1 MTRLVWLLIAL
12 TSIAFPQGASVLQRL
27 IQTGEEALA
36 SRRYAEAATAF
47 EKARKL
53 NPGIAEIHARL
64 GVIYFQS
71 GEFAAAVAAL
81 RQAIQLKQT
90 LPNLDILLAMCLA
103 ETGRLE
109 EALPGLEKGF
119 RRTADPALKRM
130 SGLQLQRAYTGLRRD
145 GKAVDV
151 ALELVRV
158 YPDDPEILYHSSR
171 LFGNYAYL
179 ALKRLADVAP
189 NSVWRHQAA
198 GETRESQGQLELA
211 LTEYRQVAALDP
223 NRPGIHYRMG
233 RVHLGRPN
241 AEGQGDALIAFEREL
256 GIDPT
261 NANAAYEIGDIH
273 RKRNEPDTARAMFER
288 AAQLDPDFEEAQ
300 LGLGAALVTLGKPE
314 AALPH
319 LRKAAALNPGNEVP
333 HYRLA
338 QVHRLM
344 GNAAAQQQELGEFRR
359 IRAENAK
366 RREPVLELRPKR
378 DVTKQSAPEEN

>member
-1 MTRLVWLLIAL
+1 MTRLLLLLALTVLIAPAQSPATL
-12 TSIAFPQGASVLQRL
+12 QGL

-36 SRRYAEAATAF
+36 SQRYADAAAAF
-47 EKARKL
+47 EKARQL
-53 NPGIAEIHARL
+53 SPGVAEIHARL

-71 GEFAAAVAAL
+71 GKFDAAVPVL
-81 RQAIQLKQT
+81 KQAIQLKPS

-130 SGLQLQRAYTGLRRD
+130 SGLQLQRTYTSLRRD
-145 GKAVDV
+145 SKAVDV

-158 YPDDPEILYHSSR
+158 YKDDPEVLYHSSR

-179 ALKRLADVAP
+179 TLKRLADVAP
-189 NSVWRHQAA
+189 DSVWRHQAA
-198 GETRESQGQLELA
+198 GETHESQGHLDLA
-211 LTEYRQVAALDP
+211 LIEYRQVALIDP
-223 NRPGIHYRMG
+223 ERPGIHYRMG

-241 AEGQGDALIAFEREL
+241 AEGQGDALQEFTQEL
-256 GIDPT
+256 VIDPS

-273 RKRNEPDTARAMFER
+273 RKLREPEKARAMFEKALR
-288 AAQLDPDFEEAQ
+288 SDPEFEEAQ
-300 LGLGAALVTLGKPE
+300 LGLGDVLVTLGQPA

-319 LRKAAALNPGNEVP
+319 LNKAVALNPDNEVP

-338 QVHRLM
+338 QVHRVL
-344 GNAAAQQQELGEFRR
+344 GNAAAQQKELAEFKR
-359 IRAENAK
+359 IRTEKAK
-366 RREPVLELRPKR
+366 REEPVLQARPKR
-378 DVTKQSAPEEN
+378 DVTKQSAPDGN